1 MENKSKSSSELS
13 SVFEEKITSRLSF
26 NFNLYSS
33 HECTSK
39 YFGREAIEQEGF
51 YCQFCDPQKK

>member
-13 SVFEEKITSRLSF
+13 SVFEEKITSRQSF

-33 HECTSK
+33 HECT
-39 YFGREAIEQEGF
+39 
-51 YCQFCDPQKK
+51 